1 MADLPGT
8 QRPRREYLDWYR
20 GVAVLYMITAHLL
33 DSWTRDPDRGS
44 ALYRQVMMVAGTGT
58 TLFLLLAGVSVALS
72 AGSKL
77 RRSGDVGWAWRAV
90 ALRGLEI
97 FALAFLFRLQAWVIS
112 GTGSPRDLLRVDILN
127 IMGPSI
133 VAAALIWRLAESAT
147 GRAAAFAGVTL
158 ATALLTPLV
167 RAAPFGVLPD
177 PVEAYIVPVSGLS
190 AFVFFPWSGM
200 VFAGAIA
207 GVLLDSAAG
216 DVVERRVNRRIVV
229 AGALV
234 AAAAY
239 ATSYLPSPYPRSDFW
254 TSSPAY
260 FFLRVGVVLSGVGL
274 AYWWNAT
281 VRRKGTW
288 SPLVQLGR
296 TSLFIY
302 WIHVELIYGV
312 FSTPLHKSLT
322 LAQALVACAL
332 FTGVMLICS
341 VLKERLA
348 RRVRERSRTA

>member
-20 GVAVLYMITAHLL
+20 GVAVVYMITAHLL

-77 RRSGDVGWAWRAV
+77 RRFGDVARASRAV

-112 GTGSPRDLLRVDILN
+112 GTGPPRDLLRVDILN

-133 VAAALIWRLAESAT
+133 VAAALMWRLAGSLT
-147 GRAAAFAGVTL
+147 GRALVFAGATL

-167 RAAPFGVLPD
+167 RAAPLGMLPD
-177 PVEAYIVPVSGLS
+177 PLEAYIVPVSGLS

-207 GVLLDSAAG
+207 GVLLDGAG
-216 DVVERRVNRRIVV
+216 NGSVERRLNRRIIA

-239 ATSYLPSPYPRSDFW
+239 GASYLPSPYPRSDFW

-260 FFLRVGVVLSGVGL
+260 FFLRVGVVLSGIGV
-274 AYWWNAT
+274 AYVWNER
-281 VRRKGTW
+281 VRRKGRW

-312 FSTPLHKSLT
+312 FSRPLHKSLT
-322 LAQALVACAL
+322 LTQALVACAL

-348 RRVRERSRTA
+348 ARVRERSSAA